1 MKVGSVAALIGLAI
15 GFALPCIAQEK
26 NTVDPQVR
34 QEIEAVLVKGDEV
47 YNKGDAAA
55 FASRYTE
62 DANKRTSEGPLSGRE
77 AIEHRHALY
86 MKSFPGELSHELL
99 QVYQLGIDVSAISKL
114 SLGIWKG
121 YGVFIFVREADG
133 WKIRSEYD
141 GTLIE

>member
-55 FASRYTE
+55 FAS
-62 DANKRTSEGPLSGRE
+62 KIHGGRE
-77 AIEHRHALY
+77 
-86 MKSFPGELSHELL
+86 
-99 QVYQLGIDVSAISKL
+99 
-114 SLGIWKG
+114 
-121 YGVFIFVREADG
+121 
-133 WKIRSEYD
+133 
-141 GTLIE
+141 